1 MNVHVA
7 TSRLQANGVAAG
19 IVADAADVCARDP
32 ALAARGHFV
41 DVATPE
47 GRRVR
52 IDGPPFVL
60 SDTPAVV
67 RGPGPLL
74 GEHTDVVLA
83 SLLGYD
89 RDTIAALRADGVV
102 A

>member
-1 MNVHVA
+1 VRAGLVA
-7 TSRLQANGVAAG
+7 N
-19 IVADAADVCARDP
+19 AADVCTIDP

-47 GRRVR
+47 GRTVR

-60 SDTPAVV
+60 SETPGAV

-74 GEHTDVVLA
+74 GEHTDAVLGT
-83 SLLGYD
+83 LLGYD
-89 RDTIAALRADGVV
+89 AATIATLRADGTV